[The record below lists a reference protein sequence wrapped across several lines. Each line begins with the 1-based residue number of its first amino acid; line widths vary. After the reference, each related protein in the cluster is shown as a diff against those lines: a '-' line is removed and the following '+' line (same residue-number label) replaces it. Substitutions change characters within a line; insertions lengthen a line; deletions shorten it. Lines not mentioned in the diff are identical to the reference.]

1 MHAGFSQ
8 AAFAAALADDL
19 DGDADSTHPHV
30 PHTPELRDSFGNTA
44 SDLGTRLWGQAFI
57 PLDSR
62 ADSGTCSVASFSN
75 PGTCKGPQHVGC
87 CCEFMPL
94 GR

>member
-19 DGDADSTHPHV
+19 DGEDDSTHPHV

-57 PLDSR
+57 PLGQTQAR
-62 ADSGTCSVASFSN
+62 AALPAFRTREHARVRSTWDAAVNSC
-75 PGTCKGPQHVGC
+75 
-87 CCEFMPL
+87 
-94 GR
+94 R